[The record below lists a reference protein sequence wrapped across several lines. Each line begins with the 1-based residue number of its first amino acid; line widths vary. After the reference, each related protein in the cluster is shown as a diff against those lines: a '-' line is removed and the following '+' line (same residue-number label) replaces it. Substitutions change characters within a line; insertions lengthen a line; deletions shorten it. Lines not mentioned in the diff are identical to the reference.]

1 MGLYYSVSSALMLS
15 AFLVMVQV
23 LLSLLA
29 FC

>member
-1 MGLYYSVSSALMLS
+1 MGLHYNVSSALMLS
-15 AFLVMVQV
+15 AFLVMVEV

>member
-1 MGLYYSVSSALMLS
+1 MGLYYNVSSAIMLS
-15 AFLVMVQV
+15 AFLVMVEV